1 MNRNDE
7 RIKRA
12 LRRRPYVLNPVR
24 VNTPDSVMWPTGKE
38 RRSPRPSTS
47 VQTPQIHKRP
57 PIIVSCGQEQTSGD
71 GWDINPET
79 LSQSGRVTRL
89 MDRNDDGVISSS
101 NSDISIYSFT
111 DCESESD
118 EKDHERRTPPLK
130 VKDEEDG
137 KVTRLKIIVAKPNI
151 PVIVAPPAVEYLPY
165 HHSPRLPPITNLS
178 ENGRKLLQKM
188 AGVAPQVRG
197 NTESPCLAPITN
209 KGSPRLA
216 PITNLSE
223 NSRKLLQEM
232 AQKMAGVYPQVR
244 GNTESPCLAPI
255 TNTGSPRLA
264 PITNLSENSRKL
276 LQEMAQKMA
285 GVYPQVRGNRKG
297 ILAICPTVYHN
308 SRYRSSRVENSHK
321 LILLYLLVQIIQEG
335 KVKRKKGKAK
345 KQVKQEQAS
354 NMKQVENVG
363 ESKED
368 KKEEKKSLRKGFSSG
383 SAQTEMFE

>member
-232 AQKMAGVYPQVR
+232 AQKMAGVYPQ
-244 GNTESPCLAPI
+244 
-255 TNTGSPRLA
+255 
-264 PITNLSENSRKL
+264 
-276 LQEMAQKMA
+276 
-285 GVYPQVRGNRKG
+285 
-297 ILAICPTVYHN
+297 
-308 SRYRSSRVENSHK
+308 
-321 LILLYLLVQIIQEG
+321 EG

-368 KKEEKKSLRKGFSSG
+368 KKEEKKSLRKGEEIEEG
-383 SAQTEMFE
+383 EVEHNKGIFEIYRNRMR

>member
-244 GNTESPCLAPI
+244 GN
-255 TNTGSPRLA
+255 
-264 PITNLSENSRKL
+264 
-276 LQEMAQKMA
+276 
-285 GVYPQVRGNRKG
+285 RKG

-368 KKEEKKSLRKGFSSG
+368 KKEEKKSLRKGEEIEEG
-383 SAQTEMFE
+383 EVEHNKGIFEIYRNRMR